1 MALDAATLSAQL
13 TAIQAA
19 ITAAIANPAPNWSVG
34 SVKFNQTEYLQ
45 FLYKQ
50 QDSLIEQLR
59 SFPCESIDTV
69 QNGVGTLGT
78 DSTEYLGEDL

>member
-1 MALDAATLSAQL
+1 MALTAATLDAQL

-50 QDSLIEQLR
+50 QADLIEQLR
-59 SFPCESIDTV
+59 KFPCESIDTV
-69 QNGVGTLGT
+69 QNAVGTLGH
-78 DSTEYLGEDL
+78 DATEYLGEDE

>member
-1 MALDAATLSAQL
+1 MPLTSAALETQL

-50 QDSLIEQLR
+50 QSDLIEQLR
-59 SFPCESIDTV
+59 SFPCESIDTI
-69 QNGVGTLGT
+69 QNGVGTLGNDAT
-78 DSTEYLGEDL
+78 DYYGEDQ